1 MKNRK
6 RKGWIENIIGMLFI
20 LVLFLF
26 MFINLAVPD
35 REMSEKENRMLET
48 RPVLSMSTVL
58 DGEFMEQWEN
68 YQSDQFAGRDFWRSV
83 KVFLDRLGGSRMEN
97 GVYIGKSGQLLEEIE
112 VPDDGQSE
120 ANLSAIVDFAEKYP
134 DVQTSVMLVP
144 DAACILSDR
153 LPAFAGVEDQKQLL
167 GVAKQRLGDDV
178 NWIDAVSVLNNH
190 VSDKLYYKT
199 DHHWTTLAAFYVFRE
214 SAASLG
220 IDGEVGENFASYTIS
235 DDFNGVLASKSGVG
249 LSEKETIDKVLGFD
263 TLGKRYQPEISDPV
277 KNEYNPHTTKEYLME
292 YFKVWFQGFLKHP
305 EVYVEATLNNIYGY
319 FYPGHTRWYIY
330 SNYYSLIEDEGVVD
344 YHYNSLQPLRDGLAA
359 WGHAFPYIPG
369 VGMIS
374 NIGFHGWLLLLF
386 SVYSIIKKKRE
397 YLYVLLPFLVSLLI
411 CLASP
416 VNSYFRYAMPYVF
429 FMPFLVSIFVSELK
443 LKKDK

>member
-58 DGEFMEQWEN
+58 DGGFMEQWEN

-83 KVFLDRLGGSRMEN
+83 KVFLDRLGGSKMEN

-167 GVAKQRLGDDV
+167 GVAEQRLGDDV

-214 SAASLG
+214 SAVSLG

-249 LSEKETIDKVLGFD
+249 LSEKETIDIYVPTQGDDDVVVNYVDEGRKTTSLYDSSKLETRDQYGVFLGGNSSVIDIRTVSPEKKRLLVLKDSFANCFIPF
-263 TLGKRYQPEISDPV
+263 LAPYYREIVVVDP
-277 KNEYNPHTTKEYLME
+277 
-292 YFKVWFQGFLKHP
+292 
-305 EVYVEATLNNIYGY
+305 
-319 FYPGHTRWYIY
+319 R
-330 SNYYSLIEDEGVVD
+330 YYSGTIGDIMDTYRITDALVLYSGNTFFTDNHLSGV
-344 YHYNSLQPLRDGLAA
+344 LTG
-359 WGHAFPYIPG
+359 
-369 VGMIS
+369 
-374 NIGFHGWLLLLF
+374 
-386 SVYSIIKKKRE
+386 E
-397 YLYVLLPFLVSLLI
+397 
-411 CLASP
+411 
-416 VNSYFRYAMPYVF
+416 
-429 FMPFLVSIFVSELK
+429 
-443 LKKDK
+443 

>member
-68 YQSDQFAGRDFWRSV
+68 YQSDQFAGRDFWRSI

-97 GVYIGKSGQLLEEIE
+97 GVYIGKGGQLLEEIE

-120 ANLSAIVDFAEKYP
+120 ANLSSIVDFAEKYP

-153 LPAFAGVEDQKQLL
+153 LPAFAGVEDQRLLL
-167 GVAKQRLGDDV
+167 GVAEQRLGDAV
-178 NWIDAVSVLNNH
+178 NWIDTVSVLNNH

-199 DHHWTTLAAFYVFRE
+199 DHHWTTQAAFYVFRE
-214 SAASLG
+214 AAPSLG
-220 IDGEVGENFASYTIS
+220 IEGEVGENFASYTVS
-235 DDFNGVLASKSGVG
+235 DSFNGVLAAKSGVG
-249 LSEKETIDKVLGFD
+249 LSEKETIEIYAPTQGDDDVVVSYVDEGHKTTTLYDSSKLETRDQYAVFLGGNSSVID
-263 TLGKRYQPEISDPV
+263 IKTVSPEKKRLLVIKDSFANCFIPFLTPYYREIVVVDP
-277 KNEYNPHTTKEYLME
+277 
-292 YFKVWFQGFLKHP
+292 
-305 EVYVEATLNNIYGY
+305 
-319 FYPGHTRWYIY
+319 R
-330 SNYYSLIEDEGVVD
+330 YYSGTIGDIMDTYRITDALVLYSGNTFFTDNHLSGV
-344 YHYNSLQPLRDGLAA
+344 LTG
-359 WGHAFPYIPG
+359 
-369 VGMIS
+369 
-374 NIGFHGWLLLLF
+374 
-386 SVYSIIKKKRE
+386 E
-397 YLYVLLPFLVSLLI
+397 
-411 CLASP
+411 
-416 VNSYFRYAMPYVF
+416 
-429 FMPFLVSIFVSELK
+429 
-443 LKKDK
+443 

>member
-48 RPVLSMSTVL
+48 RPALSMSTVL

-68 YQSDQFAGRDFWRSV
+68 YQSDQFAGRDCWRSV

-214 SAASLG
+214 SAVSLG

-249 LSEKETIDKVLGFD
+249 LSEKETIDIYVPTQGDDDVVVNYVDEGRKTTSLYDSSKLETRDQYGVFLGGNSSVIDIRTVSPEKKRLLVLKDSFANCFIPF
-263 TLGKRYQPEISDPV
+263 LAPYYREIVVVDP
-277 KNEYNPHTTKEYLME
+277 
-292 YFKVWFQGFLKHP
+292 
-305 EVYVEATLNNIYGY
+305 
-319 FYPGHTRWYIY
+319 R
-330 SNYYSLIEDEGVVD
+330 YYSGTIGDIMDTYRITDALVLYSGNTFFTDNHLSGV
-344 YHYNSLQPLRDGLAA
+344 LTG
-359 WGHAFPYIPG
+359 
-369 VGMIS
+369 
-374 NIGFHGWLLLLF
+374 
-386 SVYSIIKKKRE
+386 E
-397 YLYVLLPFLVSLLI
+397 
-411 CLASP
+411 
-416 VNSYFRYAMPYVF
+416 
-429 FMPFLVSIFVSELK
+429 
-443 LKKDK
+443 

>member
-48 RPVLSMSTVL
+48 RPALSMSTVL

-68 YQSDQFAGRDFWRSV
+68 YQSDQFAGRDCWRSV
-83 KVFLDRLGGSRMEN
+83 KVFLDRLGGSKMEN

-153 LPAFAGVEDQKQLL
+153 LPAFAGVEDQRLLL
-167 GVAKQRLGDDV
+167 GVAEQRLGDAV
-178 NWIDAVSVLNNH
+178 NWIDTVSVLNNH

-199 DHHWTTLAAFYVFRE
+199 DHHWTTQAAFYVFRE
-214 SAASLG
+214 AAPSLG
-220 IDGEVGENFASYTIS
+220 IEGEVGENFASYTVS
-235 DDFNGVLASKSGVG
+235 DSFNGVLAAKSGVG
-249 LSEKETIDKVLGFD
+249 LSEKETIEIYAPTQGDDDVVVSYVDEGHKTTTLYDSSKLETRDQYAVFLGGNSSVID
-263 TLGKRYQPEISDPV
+263 IKTVSPEKKRLLVIKDSFANCFIPFLTPYYREIVVVDP
-277 KNEYNPHTTKEYLME
+277 
-292 YFKVWFQGFLKHP
+292 
-305 EVYVEATLNNIYGY
+305 
-319 FYPGHTRWYIY
+319 R
-330 SNYYSLIEDEGVVD
+330 YYSGTIGDIMDTYRITDALVLYSGNTFFTDNHLSGV
-344 YHYNSLQPLRDGLAA
+344 LTG
-359 WGHAFPYIPG
+359 
-369 VGMIS
+369 
-374 NIGFHGWLLLLF
+374 
-386 SVYSIIKKKRE
+386 E
-397 YLYVLLPFLVSLLI
+397 
-411 CLASP
+411 
-416 VNSYFRYAMPYVF
+416 
-429 FMPFLVSIFVSELK
+429 
-443 LKKDK
+443 